1 MGDDAVIT
9 GATKILGVIGYP
21 IEHSLSPVMHNAVLQ
36 QLGAN
41 YTYVPLLVPPVDLAG
56 VLASLKS
63 IDCRGFNVTI
73 PHKQTVM
80 AHLAEISDV
89 ARSIGAVNTV
99 WPTEQGWAG
108 TNTDILGFLSPLY
121 SLPRPETVVILGGG
135 GAARA
140 VIAGCLQLGC
150 TDIWVVGRDLGKL
163 AALRTSWPQV
173 KLQEWSKLND
183 LLPLADL
190 VVNCTP
196 IGMYPQLETSPLSMQ
211 QIDLLRVGAIVY
223 DLIYTPRPTKLLQM
237 AEAGGCQSIDGLDM
251 LVGQGAAAL
260 ELWLGQLEPMAFSAS
275 GAIELMRASLIE
287 VLDKKD

>member
-1 MGDDAVIT
+1 VGVDVVIT
-9 GATKILGVIGYP
+9 GTTKILGVIGYP
-21 IEHSLSPVMHNAVLQ
+21 IEHSMSPVMHNAALR
-36 QLGAN
+36 QLGAD
-41 YTYVPLLVPPVDLAG
+41 YIYVPLAVPPADLAG
-56 VLASLKS
+56 VLASLRA
-63 IDCRGFNVTI
+63 INCRGLNVTI

-80 AHLAEISDV
+80 AHLSEISEV

-108 TNTDILGFLSPLY
+108 TNTDILGWLSPLQ

-150 TDIWVVGRDLGKL
+150 QDIWVVGRDLGKL
-163 AALRTSWPQV
+163 AALQTSWPYL
-173 KLQEWSKLND
+173 KLQEWSKLD
-183 LLPLADL
+183 QLLSLADL

-196 IGMYPQLETSPLSMQ
+196 IGMFPQIDDSPLSVK
-211 QIDLLRVGAIVY
+211 QIELLRVGAIVY

-237 AEAGGCQSIDGLDM
+237 AEAGGCQSIDGVDM

-260 ELWLGQLEPMAFSAS
+260 ELWLGQSVPVD
-275 GAIELMRASLIE
+275 LMRASLIE
-287 VLDKKD
+287 ILDTKDQSI

>member
-1 MGDDAVIT
+1 VGGDVVIT
-9 GATKILGVIGYP
+9 GTTKILGVMGYP
-21 IEHSLSPVMHNAVLQ
+21 IEHSMSPVMHNAALR
-36 QLGAN
+36 QLGAD
-41 YTYVPLLVPPVDLAG
+41 YVYVPLAVPPDDLAE
-56 VLASLKS
+56 VLASLRA

-80 AHLAEISDV
+80 AHLSEISEV

-108 TNTDILGFLSPLY
+108 TNTDILGWLSPLR
-121 SLPRPETVVILGGG
+121 SLPRPEMVIILGGG

-140 VIAGCLQLGC
+140 VIAGCAQLGC
-150 TDIWVVGRDLGKL
+150 QDIWVVGRDLGKL
-163 AALRTSWPQV
+163 AALQTSWPHL
-173 KLQEWSKLND
+173 KLQEWSQLDN

-196 IGMYPQLETSPLSMQ
+196 IGMFPQVDASPLSVK
-211 QIDLLRVGAIVY
+211 QIELLRVGAIVY

-237 AEAGGCQSIDGLDM
+237 ADAGGCQSIDGVDM

-260 ELWLGQLEPMAFSAS
+260 ELWLGQPVPV
-275 GAIELMRASLIE
+275 ELMRASLID
-287 VLDKKD
+287 VLEKKDRST

>member
-1 MGDDAVIT
+1 VIT
-9 GATKILGVIGYP
+9 GTTKILGVMGYP
-21 IEHSLSPVMHNAVLQ
+21 IEHSMSPVMHNAALR
-36 QLGAN
+36 QLGAD
-41 YTYVPLLVPPVDLAG
+41 YVYVPLAVPPADLAG
-56 VLASLKS
+56 VLTSLRA

-80 AHLAEISDV
+80 AHLSEISEV

-108 TNTDILGFLSPLY
+108 TNTDILGWLSPLR

-140 VIAGCLQLGC
+140 VIAGCVQLGC
-150 TDIWVVGRDLGKL
+150 EDIWVVGRDLAKL
-163 AALRTSWPQV
+163 AALQTSWPQV
-173 KLQEWSKLND
+173 KLQEWSQLD
-183 LLPLADL
+183 HLLSLADM

-196 IGMYPQLETSPLSMQ
+196 IGMFPRIDDSPLSVQ
-211 QIDLLRVGAIVY
+211 QIELLRVGAIVY

-237 AEAGGCQSIDGLDM
+237 AEVGGCQSIDGVDM

-260 ELWLGQLEPMAFSAS
+260 ELWLGQPVPSK
-275 GAIELMRASLIE
+275 LMRASLIE
-287 VLDKKD
+287 VLDKKDRSG

>member
-1 MGDDAVIT
+1 VGGNAVIT
-9 GATKILGVIGYP
+9 GTTKILGVMGYP
-21 IEHSLSPVMHNAVLQ
+21 IEHSMSPVMHNAALQ
-36 QLGAN
+36 QMGAD
-41 YTYVPLLVPPVDLAG
+41 YVYVPLAVPPADLAG
-56 VLASLKS
+56 VLASLRA
-63 IDCRGFNVTI
+63 IDCRGFNITI

-80 AHLAEISDV
+80 AHLSDVSEV

-108 TNTDILGFLSPLY
+108 TNTDILGFLAPLH

-140 VIAGCLQLGC
+140 VIAGCVQLGC
-150 TDIWVVGRDLGKL
+150 QNIWVVGRDLSKL
-163 AALRTSWPQV
+163 AALQMSWPHL
-173 KLQEWSKLND
+173 KLQEWSKVND

-196 IGMYPQLETSPLSMQ
+196 IGMFPGVDASPLSVS
-211 QIDLLRVGAIVY
+211 QIELLRVGAIVY

-237 AEAGGCQSIDGLDM
+237 ADAGGCQSIDGVDM

-260 ELWLGQLEPMAFSAS
+260 ELWLKQPVPV
-275 GAIELMRASLIE
+275 ELMRASLIE
-287 VLDKKD
+287 VLDKKDRSG

>member
-1 MGDDAVIT
+1 VM
-9 GATKILGVIGYP
+9 GYP
-21 IEHSLSPVMHNAVLQ
+21 IAHSLSPVMHNAALR
-36 QLGAN
+36 QLGAD
-41 YTYVPLLVPPVDLAG
+41 YVYVPLAVPPADLAE
-56 VLASLKS
+56 VLASLRA

-80 AHLAEISDV
+80 AHLSEISEV

-108 TNTDILGFLSPLY
+108 TNTDIVGWLSPLR
-121 SLPRPETVVILGGG
+121 SLPQPETVVVLGGG

-140 VIAGCLQLGC
+140 VIAGCVQLGC
-150 TDIWVVGRDLGKL
+150 QDIWVVGRDLGKL
-163 AALRTSWPQV
+163 AALHTSWPHL
-173 KLQEWSKLND
+173 KLQGWSQLDN

-196 IGMYPQLETSPLSMQ
+196 IGMFPQVDTSPLSVQ
-211 QIDLLRVGAIVY
+211 QIELLRVGAIVY

-237 AEAGGCQSIDGLDM
+237 AAAGGCQSIDGVDM

-260 ELWLGQLEPMAFSAS
+260 ELWLGQSVPV
-275 GAIELMRASLIE
+275 ELMRASLID
-287 VLDKKD
+287 VLAKRDRLS

>member
-1 MGDDAVIT
+1 VIT
-9 GATKILGVIGYP
+9 GTTKILGVMGYP
-21 IEHSLSPVMHNAVLQ
+21 IAHSLSPVMHNAALR
-36 QLGAN
+36 QLGAD
-41 YTYVPLLVPPVDLAG
+41 YVYVPLAVPPADLAG
-56 VLASLKS
+56 VLASLRA

-80 AHLAEISDV
+80 AHLSEISEV

-108 TNTDILGFLSPLY
+108 TNTDIVGWLSPLR
-121 SLPRPETVVILGGG
+121 SLPQPETVVVLGGG

-140 VIAGCLQLGC
+140 VIAGCVQLGC
-150 TDIWVVGRDLGKL
+150 QDIWVVGRDLGKL
-163 AALRTSWPQV
+163 AALHTSWPHL
-173 KLQEWSKLND
+173 KLQGWSQLDN

-196 IGMYPQLETSPLSMQ
+196 IGMFPQVDTSPLSVQ
-211 QIDLLRVGAIVY
+211 QIELLRVGAIVY

-237 AEAGGCQSIDGLDM
+237 AAAGGCQSIDGVDM

-260 ELWLGQLEPMAFSAS
+260 ELWLGQSVPV
-275 GAIELMRASLIE
+275 ELMRASLID
-287 VLDKKD
+287 VLAKRDRLS

>member
-1 MGDDAVIT
+1 VGGNAVIT
-9 GATKILGVIGYP
+9 GTTKILGVMGYP
-21 IEHSLSPVMHNAVLQ
+21 IEHSMSPVMHNAALQ
-36 QLGAN
+36 QMGAD
-41 YTYVPLLVPPVDLAG
+41 YVYVPLAVPPADLAG
-56 VLASLKS
+56 TLASLRA
-63 IDCRGFNVTI
+63 IDCRGFNITI

-80 AHLAEISDV
+80 AHLSDVSEV

-108 TNTDILGFLSPLY
+108 TNTDILGFLAPLH

-140 VIAGCLQLGC
+140 VIAGCVQLGC
-150 TDIWVVGRDLGKL
+150 QNIWVVGRDLSKL
-163 AALRTSWPQV
+163 AALQMSWPHL
-173 KLQEWSKLND
+173 KLQEWSKVND

-196 IGMYPQLETSPLSMQ
+196 IGMFPGVDASPLSVS
-211 QIDLLRVGAIVY
+211 QIELLRVGAIVY

-237 AEAGGCQSIDGLDM
+237 ADAGGCQSIDGVDM

-260 ELWLGQLEPMAFSAS
+260 ELWLKQPVPV
-275 GAIELMRASLIE
+275 ELMRASLIE
-287 VLDKKD
+287 VLDKKDRSG